1 LKKVLTKLFFNGHV
15 HYGKTKKGSMMTP
28 SFPFTEIKRSRLYEE
43 IADQIKGAILTGQIK
58 PGERLPS
65 ERQLSET
72 FNVGRPAI
80 REALR
85 SLSAMGFIEVT
96 MGKKGSTVKGIDIGH
111 YMSAIREQLSWLI
124 KIDKRGLQELWEVRK
139 YIELGIAHAAATNA
153 TKNEI
158 KKMELLINKMESSSI
173 DIEKYFGLAVQFHET
188 LARAAKNRIFFIVWG
203 MFEDVLLKGYLP
215 IIKDLFPTG
224 PHKLLEANRLLLKAI
239 KSKDPEQI
247 NRAMEIHARD
257 ENLFSSDVRFKTKK
271 KNRK

>member
-1 LKKVLTKLFFNGHV
+1 MVMYLMVRP
-15 HYGKTKKGSMMTP
+15 KKGPIMNP
-28 SFPFTEIKRSRLYEE
+28 SIPFTEIKRSRLYEE

-65 ERQLSET
+65 ERELSET

-85 SLSAMGFIEVT
+85 SLTAMGLIEVT
-96 MGKKGSTVKGIDIGH
+96 MGKKGSTVKEFDIGH

-124 KIDKRGLQELWEVRK
+124 KTDKRGLQELWEVRK
-139 YIELGIAHAAATNA
+139 YIELGIAHAAAANA
-153 TKNEI
+153 TKNEM
-158 KKMELLINKMESSSI
+158 KKMELLINRMESSSK

-188 LARAAKNRIFFIVWG
+188 LAQASKNRIFYIIWG

-215 IIKDLFPTG
+215 IINDLFPTG
-224 PHKLLEANRLLLKAI
+224 PHKLLEANRLLLNAI
-239 KSKDPEQI
+239 KSKDSEGI

-257 ENLFSSDVRFKTKK
+257 ENFFSSDRHLKTKK
-271 KNRK
+271 KEKK